1 MSFTLVEEADEEALP
16 DKLGPAAVAVEL
28 SLAEIVGGGGIGG
41 RPFGKLTVG
50 TAAAPEVAPPAPTT
64 PLELATLDLG
74 NAAVVEDCA
83 PRNAP
88 PLDEAALLD
97 EAFIESGG
105 ADTRLPPFVA
115 TDVLWSP
122 EALDDAVASIDSGRR
137 GGNRSFI
144 LSSTLASSKPIQR
157 EFGVKPK
164 RAAPLK
170 IMWLPEETLNQYI
183 TPYAYYLQKLKYLQ
197 LLRESRPPDNTPS
210 GRAPVGVSPLS

>member
-1 MSFTLVEEADEEALP
+1 MVPCGFVSFMLVEEADEDVLLG
-16 DKLGPAAVAVEL
+16 KLGPAAVAEL

-41 RPFGKLTVG
+41 RPFGKVTMG
-50 TAAAPEVAPPAPTT
+50 TAAGPEIAPPAPTT
-64 PLELATLDLG
+64 PMELTALDLG

-83 PRNAP
+83 PRDAPP

-122 EALDDAVASIDSGRR
+122 EALDDAVAIIESGRR

-144 LSSTLASSKPIQR
+144 LSSTLASSKPRQR

-164 RAAPLK
+164 RAAILK
-170 IMWLPEETLNQYI
+170 IMWSTEENRYI
-183 TPYAYYLQKLKYLQ
+183 HTRCICIIFK
-197 LLRESRPPDNTPS
+197 S
-210 GRAPVGVSPLS
+210 